1 MAKKVLVVDDHPPTV
16 RLIQNALEQDGFSV
30 VTAPNGAECVLA
42 VHREQPDLVI
52 LDVIMPV
59 MDGFQAL
66 RVLRESDRTKRL
78 PVIILTVRKSD
89 EDVLH
94 GWQIGAD
101 MYLTKPFEVLEL
113 VAAVKRLLQTEDT
126 Q

>member
-1 MAKKVLVVDDHPPTV
+1 MAKTVLVVDDHPPTV

-30 VTAPNGAECVLA
+30 VTASNGAECVLA

-66 RVLRESDRTKRL
+66 RVLRENNRTKRL

-101 MYLTKPFEVLEL
+101 MYLTKPFEVPEL
-113 VAAVKRLLQTEDT
+113 VSAVKRILHTEDT